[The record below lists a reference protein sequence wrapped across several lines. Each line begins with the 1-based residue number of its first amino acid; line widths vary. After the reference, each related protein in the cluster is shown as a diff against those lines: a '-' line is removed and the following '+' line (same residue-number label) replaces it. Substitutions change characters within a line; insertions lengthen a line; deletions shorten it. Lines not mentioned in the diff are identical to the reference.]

1 MRWFCTLKRN
11 AFSQGGDGY
20 LKAHDPPPPPPPRP
34 PVFITERSDISSLE
48 INLPWQGVIYPLNFK
63 CKRRCLYIVEMN
75 LTRLTGTLLR

>member
-1 MRWFCTLKRN
+1 MCWFCTLKRN

-20 LKAHDPPPPPPPRP
+20 LKAHNPPSPRP

-48 INLPWQGVIYPLNFK
+48 INLPWQGVINLFNFK

>member
-1 MRWFCTLKRN
+1 MRWFCTLERN
-11 AFSQGGDGY
+11 AFSQGGVGY
-20 LKAHDPPPPPPPRP
+20 LPANTPPPPPPRP

>member
-11 AFSQGGDGY
+11 AFSQGGVGY
-20 LKAHDPPPPPPPRP
+20 PQAHTPPPPPRP

>member
-20 LKAHDPPPPPPPRP
+20 LKALDPPPPPPRP
-34 PVFITERSDISSLE
+34 PVFISERSDISSLE